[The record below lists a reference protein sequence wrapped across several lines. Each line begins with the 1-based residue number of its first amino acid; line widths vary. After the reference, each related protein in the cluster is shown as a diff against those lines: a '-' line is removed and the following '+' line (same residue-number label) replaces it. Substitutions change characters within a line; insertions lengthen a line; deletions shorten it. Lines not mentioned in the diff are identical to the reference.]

1 MLRVGIAI
9 AGDLLRESVRDCLVD
24 NLAIET
30 CAVYSV
36 RQAMSLL
43 QERQLDVLI
52 LDDQFDHST
61 WIGHLVSTFK
71 EVTADIAII
80 IVGSFADGSL
90 IYELFE
96 AGADGYLY
104 RGDDLRPLFN
114 TSVETVSVHKPYLS
128 PTATSEYAQV
138 VHSQRT
144 RQTWT
149 LDAKSRQVLRMLAAG
164 KHIQEIATELNLKD
178 RQVYWIRTKLRRR
191 FQATTNE
198 EIIVHAGLQGYLKAE
213 RALTR

>member
-1 MLRVGIAI
+1 MLNVQPMLSSNAMTRLDTSQRKGQMLRVGIAI

-52 LDDQFDHST
+52 LDDQFDQAY
-61 WIGHLVSTFK
+61 WIGHLVSSFK
-71 EVTADIAII
+71 EATADIAII

-96 AGADGYLY
+96 AG
-104 RGDDLRPLFN
+104 
-114 TSVETVSVHKPYLS
+114 
-128 PTATSEYAQV
+128 
-138 VHSQRT
+138 
-144 RQTWT
+144 
-149 LDAKSRQVLRMLAAG
+149 
-164 KHIQEIATELNLKD
+164 
-178 RQVYWIRTKLRRR
+178 
-191 FQATTNE
+191 
-198 EIIVHAGLQGYLKAE
+198 
-213 RALTR
+213 